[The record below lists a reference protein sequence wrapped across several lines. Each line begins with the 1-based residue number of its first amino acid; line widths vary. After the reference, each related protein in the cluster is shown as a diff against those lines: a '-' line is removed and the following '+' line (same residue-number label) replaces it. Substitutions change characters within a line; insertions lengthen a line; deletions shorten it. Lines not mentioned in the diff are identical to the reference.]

1 MVDAKKVVIIGG
13 GFAGSTAAIELQ
25 NECDVTLI
33 DTEDFFEYTPS
44 ILRTIVEPDYYNKIN
59 SKHSSYLSNARI
71 IVGHVKSLNENFVTL
86 RNGRK
91 INFDYLL
98 IASGSNY
105 ATPIK
110 EEYTSFANRV
120 KHLIE
125 AYEKIKKSKKI
136 SIVGGGV
143 VGVELAAE
151 LCTHYKDKDLT
162 LIHAHSNLMERNNKK
177 TSDYVKS
184 FLEKNGVKIVFNE
197 KIMKKEKNKLV
208 GNSGNSYKYDSVFFT
223 TGIKPNTEFMTDNF
237 SDLVKKGIAVNE
249 FLQLKE
255 HENIFVA
262 GDVTNLAEEKTAQN
276 AEKQAKI
283 VAINILARIN
293 NSKMIPYKSKK
304 RMMVISLGKKDGV
317 IEYKDFIFTGLIASI
332 VKRII
337 EKKVLCQFS

>member
-1 MVDAKKVVIIGG
+1 MERVVIIGG
-13 GFAGSTAAIELQ
+13 GFAGSLIAKSLMNKVA
-25 NECDVTLI
+25 VTLI

-44 ILRTIVEPDYYNKIN
+44 ILRTIVEPGYYNKIN
-59 SKHSSYLSNARI
+59 SKHKSYLPNAKI
-71 IVGHVKSLNENFVTL
+71 ITGHVKSINNKFATL
-86 RNGRK
+86 KDRKK
-91 INFDYLL
+91 INFDYLV

-110 EEYTSFANRV
+110 EEDTFFANRV
-120 KHLIE
+120 KHLLE

-151 LCTHYKDKDLT
+151 LCTHYKGKEIN

-197 KIMKKEKNKLV
+197 KIIRKEKNKLLS
-208 GNSGNSYKYDSVFFT
+208 NSGNSYEYDSVFFT
-223 TGIKPNTEFMTDNF
+223 IGIKPNTEFMKGSF
-237 SDLVKKGIAVNE
+237 SNLISKGIEVNE
-249 FLQLKE
+249 FLQLKN

-262 GDVTNLAEEKTAQN
+262 GDVTNIAEEKTAQN

-283 VAINILARIN
+283 VASNILSRIN
-293 NSKMIPYKSKK
+293 NSQLKPYKSAK
-304 RMMVISLGKKDGV
+304 RMMVISLGKKDGI
-317 IEYKDFIFTGLIASI
+317 IEYKNFVFTGFITSI
-332 VKRII
+332 VKKII
-337 EKKVLCQFS
+337 EKKVMNQFS